1 MPDLYKSETPIA
13 IFRGMNA
20 RSQELEVEVLVPD
33 GSIQLPA
40 IGEFLLIRMQQ
51 DSAALARVV
60 QAFPSGPIISLQG
73 EGYLAE
79 LGKARAEMPSQVRE
93 HVLRFTL
100 KLVLLGRIERS
111 ETGFE
116 LRPGLRRFPEVGAP
130 VFEPSRAALVFICN
144 AGLGAQSR
152 PTPGDPSPHPVPFGH
167 YTVGEAEDPS
177 IEIRFDINRL
187 QRKRSFVFARA
198 GYGKSNLMKYLISQL
213 YATEPKV
220 GLLII
225 DPEGEY
231 ATRSMQVPGL
241 ADVHGVA
248 SKLHVYSNRRQSE
261 IGSLHRGTLH
271 LDFTR
276 LTGEMIVSTFASIEK
291 QGQVW
296 SNRVRSLGRQKI
308 ERLIRLLEEKGYHT
322 TDDELADALGVQKS
336 TGPDRS
342 KGDVSLGAIRNN
354 LIPPMRRLHRR
365 KDGMDLE
372 AITERL
378 REGGIVIL
386 DTSMISS
393 TDARHVTELVLSTIF
408 HRNVETFTAT
418 DGPQSRPIPCIA
430 VFEEA
435 QTILGS
441 HGFSE
446 TSIFVRWVKEG
457 RKYNLGSIMITQ
469 QPGAISQ
476 QILSQGDNFFV
487 MHLLNQADLDALHA
501 VNAHFAPD
509 ILHVLRHEPI
519 KGNCYF
525 WSAPDQPYVVCAR
538 VKNFDEY
545 SREHPAAA
553 AQAFTTEPTL
563 PPQQELQPAGNAE
576 VHPVPSI
583 TAPEASP
590 RLSQSGLTQQHVW
603 DALASS
609 TRVYLYHQ
617 TQGEG
622 FVFSIRFLAREL
634 AVSDDTLTLALQEMS
649 AQFGSADLTPTIKN
663 HRVAI
668 LPKHRLP
675 PLAQGKQLNSPV
687 KVVLDP
693 ELAKTSPSN
702 GF

>member
-1 MPDLYKSETPIA
+1 VPELYKSETPIA
-13 IFRGMNA
+13 IFRGMHA

-51 DSAALARVV
+51 ESAALARVV

-79 LGKARAEMPSQVRE
+79 LGKAKAEMPSQVRE

-100 KLVLLGRIERS
+100 RLVLLGRIERS

-116 LRPGLRRFPEVGAP
+116 LRPGLRRFPDVGAP

-152 PTPGDPSPHPVPFGH
+152 PTPGDPNPHPVPFGH
-167 YTVGEAEDPS
+167 YTVGETEDPS

-220 GLLII
+220 GLLIF

-231 ATRSMQVPGL
+231 ATRSAQVPGL

-248 SKLHVYSNRRQSE
+248 SKLHVYSNRRKDE
-261 IGSLHRGTLH
+261 IGSLHRGTIH
-271 LDFTR
+271 LDFTQ
-276 LTGEMIVSTFASIEK
+276 LSGEIIVSTFATMEK
-291 QGQVW
+291 QAQVW
-296 SNRVRSLGRQKI
+296 ANRVRSLGKQKC
-308 ERLIRLLEEKGYHT
+308 ERLIRLLEEKGYQT
-322 TDDELADALGVQKS
+322 TDDELADVLGVQKS
-336 TGPDRS
+336 TGQDKS

-354 LIPPMRRLHRR
+354 LIPPLRRLHRR
-365 KDGMDLE
+365 KDGMVLE
-372 AITERL
+372 AIAERL

-386 DTSMISS
+386 DTSMVSG
-393 TDARHVTELVLSTIF
+393 TDARHVTEIVLSTIF

-435 QTILGS
+435 QTILGN

-487 MHLLNQADLDALHA
+487 MHLLNQADLDALYA

-538 VKNFDEY
+538 VKNFDVY
-545 SREHPAAA
+545 SREHPAVAVQASAA
-553 AQAFTTEPTL
+553 EPA
-563 PPQQELQPAGNAE
+563 PPSQQELQPAGNAPVHLETPVAPPE
-576 VHPVPSI
+576 V
-583 TAPEASP
+583 
-590 RLSQSGLTQQHVW
+590 SQHNSTSTLTQQRVW
-603 DALASS
+603 ETLASS
-609 TRVYLYHQ
+609 PRVFLYQQAH
-617 TQGEG
+617 GDG
-622 FVFSIRFLAREL
+622 IVFSLSFLARETGMP
-634 AVSDDTLTLALQEMS
+634 DDSLILVLQEMN
-649 AQFGSADLTPTIKN
+649 AQFGIANLTLTVRQ

-668 LPKHRLP
+668 LPRQHLP
-675 PLAQGKQLNSPV
+675 PLAPDKRLNPPV
-687 KVVLDP
+687 TVILDP
-693 ELAKTSPSN
+693 VPAKTNP
-702 GF
+702 